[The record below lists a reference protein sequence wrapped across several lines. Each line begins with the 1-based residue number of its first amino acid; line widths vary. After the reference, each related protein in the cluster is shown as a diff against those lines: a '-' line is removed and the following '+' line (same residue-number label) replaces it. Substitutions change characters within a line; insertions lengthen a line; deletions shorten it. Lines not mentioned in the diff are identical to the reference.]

1 MINSNQLSKR
11 LGFISY
17 YIVLGSG
24 IIGLG
29 CLPAS
34 ALGFRTIDGSG
45 NNLTNPDWGKRDTQ
59 LRRLISSDYGDRISM
74 PSGSDRPSA
83 RVISNGVS
91 AQLAPMPNSKKLSNW
106 FWQWG
111 QFLDHDLDL
120 TEPEIP
126 LEPFNI
132 RVPQGDRWF
141 DPLGTGTQKIG
152 MSRSIYDRDTGT
164 DINNPRQQINQIT
177 AYIDGSVIYGSDEIR
192 ANGLRTL
199 DGTGKL
205 VSSPGKLL
213 MYNTL
218 NLPNTNS
225 PRESLFLS
233 GDIRANEQVGLTAVH
248 TLLMREHNRLAD
260 EIRAKLTSNDP
271 ILTQKEKES
280 HLDRGDFIYEIARK
294 IVGAQIQVITYN
306 EFLPLLLGKTAL
318 DAYQGYDDTVNVAIS
333 HEFSTAAYRFGHSML
348 TSNLLLVDPKTHHQH
363 YLPLREAF
371 FNPEFIAENGID
383 ALLLGLAH
391 QQANELDPLVVDDVR
406 NFLFGRPGMG
416 GFDLASL
423 NIQRG
428 RDHGL
433 PSYNAAR
440 LGLGLTPAMTFADI
454 TEDVDRQNKLASV
467 YDRVDQIDLW
477 VGGLAEDAY
486 GDSILG
492 ELFYTI
498 VKDQFTRLRD
508 GDRFFY
514 LDQNQLTHLLEIVPD
529 LQTTTLADII
539 RRNTGI
545 TKIQDNV
552 FIVSTSEPKLYP
564 GVWWVMVIVILIS
577 RRKFDGN
584 L

>member
-1 MINSNQLSKR
+1 MINWNQLSQK
-11 LGFISY
+11 LGVVSCNI
-17 YIVLGSG
+17 ILGSG

-29 CLPAS
+29 CLSAS

-59 LRRLISSDYGDRISM
+59 LRRLIPSDYSDRISM

-83 RVISNGVS
+83 RVISSGVS
-91 AQLAPMPNSKKLSNW
+91 AQFAPMPNSKKLSNW

-141 DPLGTGTQKIG
+141 DPLSTGTQEIG
-152 MSRSIYDRDTGT
+152 MNRSIYDRDTGT
-164 DINNPRQQINQIT
+164 DTNNPRQQINQIT
-177 AYIDGSVIYGSDEIR
+177 AYLDGSVIYGSDEMR
-192 ANGLRTL
+192 ANVLRTL

-213 MYNTL
+213 IYNTS
-218 NLPNTNS
+218 NLPNANS

-233 GDIRANEQVGLTAVH
+233 GDVRANEQVGLTAVH
-248 TLLMREHNRLAD
+248 TLFMREHNRLAD
-260 EIRAKLTSNDP
+260 EILAKLTRDDP

-280 HLDRGDFIYEIARK
+280 HLDRGDFIYETARK
-294 IVGAQIQVITYN
+294 IVGAQIQAITYD
-306 EFLPLLLGKTAL
+306 EFLPILLGQTAL
-318 DAYQGYDDTVNVAIS
+318 DAYQGYDNTVDVAIS
-333 HEFSTAAYRFGHSML
+333 NEFSTAAYRFGHSML
-348 TSNLLLVDPKTHHQH
+348 TSNLLLVDPKTYHQG

-383 ALLLGLAH
+383 SLLLGLAQ
-391 QQANELDPLVVDDVR
+391 QQANELDPFIIDDVR
-406 NFLFGRPGMG
+406 NFLFGMPGMG

-467 YDRVDQIDLW
+467 YNHVDQIDLW

-514 LDQNQLTHLLEIVPD
+514 LNPNEWVHLLEIHPD
-529 LQTTTLADII
+529 LQTTTLADLI

-545 TKIQDNV
+545 TKIQDDV
-552 FIVSTSEPKLYP
+552 FRVSTPEPQLYP
-564 GVWWVMVIVILIS
+564 GVWWVLGIVILIS
-577 RRKFDGN
+577 RKVHHH
-584 L
+584 